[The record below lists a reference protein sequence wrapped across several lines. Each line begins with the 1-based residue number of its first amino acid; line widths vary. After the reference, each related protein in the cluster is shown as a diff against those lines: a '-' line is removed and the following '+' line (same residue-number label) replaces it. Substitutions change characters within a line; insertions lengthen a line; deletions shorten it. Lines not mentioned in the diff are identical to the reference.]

1 MTLNPWRLQLLA
13 DLAAHGTIR
22 AVATRGN
29 LSPSAVSQQLSV
41 LERETRTPLLERT
54 GRRVRLTA
62 AGEILARR
70 AREILAGM
78 DAAEA
83 ELRGL
88 GEDPAGTV
96 TLAVFQSAVH
106 SLAVPAVSRLA
117 HAYPDVEIVILEME
131 PHDSMQA
138 LRRGDVDVIVTTTD
152 FVGAELDPA
161 IDLVPIGRDEI
172 VAVLPVGHRAAAGDA
187 IDLTALADQR
197 WTFDVTGSY
206 MSDLATRLCRAAGF
220 EPRVVCRFNNY
231 MITLQHV
238 AAGLSVALLPSLAV
252 DPGFGAVSRPLR
264 PAVPRRIVAAVRRRS
279 TAQAAIA
286 VVLDELRADSGV
298 RPQVADRDSRLA
310 TDART
315 PTGSSATASSSGSSE
330 ASVV

>member
-1 MTLNPWRLQLLA
+1 VALNPWRLRLLA
-13 DLAAHGTIR
+13 DLEAHGTVR
-22 AVATRGN
+22 AVAARGN
-29 LSPSAVSQQLSV
+29 LSASAVSQQLSV
-41 LERETRTPLLERT
+41 LERETRTQLLERT

-62 AGEILARR
+62 AGVILARR

-88 GEDPAGTV
+88 GAEPAGTV

-117 HAYPDVEIVILEME
+117 QAYPDVDVVILELE

-152 FVGAELDPA
+152 FVGTRLDPA
-161 IDLVPIGRDEI
+161 IDLIPIGADAV
-172 VAVLPVGHRAAAGDA
+172 VAVLPAGHPATAGDA
-187 IDLTALADQR
+187 VDLPALADQR

-206 MSDLATRLCRAAGF
+206 MSDLATRLCREAGF

-252 DPGFGAVSRPLR
+252 DRQFGVLSRPLR
-264 PAVPRRIVAAVRRRS
+264 TAVPRRIVAAVRRRPTMQ
-279 TAQAAIA
+279 TA
-286 VVLDELRADSGV
+286 VRLVLDELRSPGT
-298 RPQVADRDSRLA
+298 
-310 TDART
+310 TDAR
-315 PTGSSATASSSGSSE
+315 G
-330 ASVV
+330 

>member
-1 MTLNPWRLQLLA
+1 VTLNPWRLRLLA
-13 DLAAHGTIR
+13 DLEAHGTVR
-22 AVATRGN
+22 AVAARGN
-29 LSPSAVSQQLSV
+29 LSASAVSQQLSV
-41 LERETRTPLLERT
+41 LERETRTQLLERT

-62 AGEILARR
+62 AGVILARR

-78 DAAEA
+78 DGAEA

-88 GEDPAGTV
+88 GAEPAGAV

-117 HAYPDVEIVILEME
+117 HAYPDVNVVILELE

-152 FVGAELDPA
+152 FVGTRLDPA
-161 IDLVPIGRDEI
+161 IDLIPIGADAI
-172 VAVLPVGHRAAAGDA
+172 VAVLPAGHPAAAGDA
-187 IDLTALADQR
+187 VDLPTLADQR

-206 MSDLATRLCRAAGF
+206 MSDLATRLCREAGF

-252 DPGFGAVSRPLR
+252 NPSFGVVSRPLT
-264 PAVPRRIVAAVRRRS
+264 PPVPRRIVAAVRRRS
-279 TAQAAIA
+279 TAQAAVTA
-286 VVLDELRADSGV
+286 VLDELR
-298 RPQVADRDSRLA
+298 SRGA
-310 TDART
+310 
-315 PTGSSATASSSGSSE
+315 P
-330 ASVV
+330 

>member
-1 MTLNPWRLQLLA
+1 MTLNPWRLRLLA
-13 DLAAHGTIR
+13 DLAAHGTVR
-22 AVATRGN
+22 AVAARGN
-29 LSPSAVSQQLSV
+29 LSPSAVSQQLGV
-41 LERETRTPLLERT
+41 LERETRTQLLERT

-62 AGEILARR
+62 AGVILAQR
-70 AREILAGM
+70 AREILATM

-88 GEDPAGTV
+88 GDEPAGAV

-106 SLAVPAVSRLA
+106 AVAVPAVSRLA
-117 HAYPDVEIVILEME
+117 QAYPDVEVVIVESE

-161 IDLVPIGRDEI
+161 IDLVPIGADEI
-172 VAVLPVGHRAAAGDA
+172 VAVLPPGHRAAAADT
-187 IDLTALADQR
+187 IDLRTLADQR

-206 MSDLATRLCRAAGF
+206 MSDLVTRLCREAGF
-220 EPRVVCRFNNY
+220 EPRVICRFNNY

-238 AAGLSVALLPSLAV
+238 AAGLSVALLPGLAV
-252 DPGFGAVSRPLR
+252 DPAFAVVTRPLR

-279 TAQAAIA
+279 TAQAA
-286 VVLDELRADSGV
+286 VTVLLDDLRSRGTPGSGGPGTGV
-298 RPQVADRDSRLA
+298 RAGRGRRP
-310 TDART
+310 
-315 PTGSSATASSSGSSE
+315 GSASAG
-330 ASVV
+330 